1 MYKTLWSLFW
11 GCILV
16 QIIWWSAGHNEA
28 FTFDLI
34 ERERAWQIQYLGF
47 DLVERV
53 NQLLVGVEQFLSTS
67 PIPSGNQA
75 SLEYSEH
82 YTDHEVEGAVSRI
95 LAIPY
100 LQATYAIIILAIGR
114 ILATGLLGLNLLP
127 FIAVVIVDALCVRKI
142 RYAQFLPSSSF
153 LLRTALVTACIMVQ
167 GVIVMS
173 FMPFFINPYWI
184 LFGFICL
191 SVCIYLMVSH
201 AYK

>member
-1 MYKTLWSLFW
+1 MYKTLWSIFW

-16 QIIWWSAGHNEA
+16 KIIRLSAAHKEA
-28 FTFDLI
+28 NTFDI
-34 ERERAWQIQYLGF
+34 IQPEGVSQIQYLGF

-67 PIPSGNQA
+67 PIPSGDQA

-82 YTDHEVEGAVSRI
+82 FTDSEVQGAVSRI

-100 LQATYAIIILAIGR
+100 LQATYAITILAIGR
-114 ILATGLLGLNLLP
+114 ILVTGLLGLNLLP
-127 FIAVVIVDALCVRKI
+127 LIAVVIVDALCVRKI
-142 RYAQFLPSSSF
+142 RYARFLPSSSF

-184 LFGFICL
+184 LFGFISL
-191 SVCIYLMVSH
+191 SACIYLVVTH

>member
-28 FTFDLI
+28 FTFNLI
-34 ERERAWQIQYLGF
+34 ERERTWQIQYLGF

-53 NQLLVGVEQFLSTS
+53 NHILFGVEQFLTTY
-67 PIPSGNQA
+67 PIPSGDQA

-82 YTDHEVEGAVSRI
+82 FTDSEVEGAVSRM

-114 ILATGLLGLNLLP
+114 ILVTGLLGLNLLP

-142 RYAQFLPSSSF
+142 RYARFLPSSSF
-153 LLRTALVTACIMVQ
+153 LLRTALVTACIMIQ

-184 LFGFICL
+184 LFGFIYL
-191 SVCIYLMVSH
+191 SICIYLMVSH

>member
-16 QIIWWSAGHNEA
+16 QIIWWTAGHNEA

-53 NQLLVGVEQFLSTS
+53 NQLLVGIEQFLSTS
-67 PIPSGNQA
+67 LIPYGDQT

-82 YTDHEVEGAVSRI
+82 YTDRQVEGAVSRL

-114 ILATGLLGLNLLP
+114 ILVTGLLGLNLLP

-142 RYAQFLPSSSF
+142 RYARFLPSSSF
-153 LLRTALVTACIMVQ
+153 LLRTALVTACIMIQ

-191 SVCIYLMVSH
+191 SICIYLMVSH